1 VSTPRLRIPFGA
13 VRVWFTGHKQR
24 LAYVLAAVFLLVT
37 VGAAVAGGVSLR
49 HSANIERETLRLQ
62 QLGSSALRV
71 ANLAQGAADAQRTE
85 SLDLIRSDFRR
96 VQAHDPAAAE
106 RIRPAYLAFLHGSTR
121 RFDASVAGLLA
132 RFEAKLNAEVQRQ
145 ARAAQ
150 VTNPRAR
157 VLLILAVIAAALLV
171 VALIWQ
177 FKLQQRAGRID
188 RDHARR
194 AEELARLRDD
204 FVGVVSHEL
213 RTPLTSILGY
223 LELIADESAS
233 GLTSKQREYF
243 DVVGRNAHRLLRLVS
258 DLLLVAET
266 RSGLPLDAHTVDLTS
281 LARESVE
288 AAQVA
293 AGERDV
299 GLTLV
304 DTRVVS
310 VHGDSVRLAQVVDN
324 LVSNAI
330 KFSPRGGQVT
340 VATGAG
346 DTHAYVEVTDSGMGI
361 ALEDREQIFERFFRT
376 REATAHAVKGVGL
389 GLAIAKSIIDAHGGT
404 ISVQS
409 DVGVGTSFR
418 VELPRG

>member
-1 VSTPRLRIPFGA
+1 LERHDRR
-13 VRVWFTGHKQR
+13 VRVWFAAHKQR
-24 LAYVLAAVFLLVT
+24 LAYLLAVLFLLVA
-37 VGAAVAGGVSLR
+37 VGATLVGGVSLR

-62 QLGSSALRV
+62 QLGASALRV
-71 ANLAQGAADAQRTE
+71 ANLAQGATDAQRTE
-85 SLDLIRSDFRR
+85 ALDLIHNDFRR
-96 VQAHDPAAAE
+96 VQAHDVAAAD
-106 RIRPAYLAFLHGSTR
+106 RIARSYRALLIGSR
-121 RFDASVAGLLA
+121 GPFDASVAGVLA
-132 RFEAKLNAEVQRQ
+132 RFEAKVNAEVQRQ
-145 ARAAQ
+145 ANAAQ

-157 VLLILAVIAAALLV
+157 LFLILGVVAAALLV
-171 VALIWQ
+171 VVLIWQ
-177 FKLQQRAGRID
+177 FRLQQLAGRID

-223 LELIADESAS
+223 LELVADESGSA
-233 GLTSKQREYF
+233 LTSKQREYF
-243 DVVGRNAHRLLRLVS
+243 DVVGRNAHRLLHLVS

-266 RSGLPLDAHTVDLTS
+266 QGGVPLDTQIVDLTS

-288 AAQVA
+288 AARVA

-304 DTRVVS
+304 NTRAVS
-310 VHGDSVRLAQVVDN
+310 VHGDSIRLAQVVDN

-340 VATGAG
+340 VATGDG
-346 DTHAYVEVTDSGMGI
+346 DAHAYVEVRDSGMGI

-389 GLAIAKSIIDAHGGT
+389 GLAIAKSIVDAHGGT

-418 VELPRG
+418 VELPRA